1 MHNKEL
7 YCKFIDTVCS
17 RFGITEAIEPL
28 RQGFNAYCE
37 AVELDPD
44 TIAKRV
50 KQWTQWGEK
59 HPSYDLGFEDG
70 ESAQEMYHRLSLSD
84 TIPSPDAIVKGI
96 KNKYAPGDYPYDSRC
111 EARAKYTID
120 AIQSLQFPLTV
131 YRGLKI
137 NPGNELRT
145 TGDVGKHWTYN
156 PDMFSSNKSLEWFSE
171 TSGMNVILSGTVM
184 PSDVNWYMTVMDNSS
199 DFSLTGSTDHAEYEI
214 ELKRGHLPTD
224 IKIYRD
230 TRA

>member
-1 MHNKEL
+1 MHNREL
-7 YCKFIDTVCS
+7 YGKFIDTVCS
-17 RFGITEAIEPL
+17 RFGITEAIKPL

-37 AVELDPD
+37 AVELDSD

-59 HPSYDLGFEDG
+59 HPCYDLGFEDG
-70 ESAQEMYHRLSLSD
+70 ESVQEMNHRLSTSD
-84 TIPSPDAIVKGI
+84 TIPSPDDIVKVI
-96 KNKYAPGDYPYDSRC
+96 KNKYAPGDYSYDSSC

-120 AIQSLQFPLTV
+120 AIQSLRFPLTV

-137 NPGNELRT
+137 NPGKDLRT
-145 TGDVGKHWTYN
+145 TGDIGKHWTYN
-156 PDMFSSNKSLEWFSE
+156 PDMFNSNKSLEWFSE
-171 TSGMNVILSGTVM
+171 TSGMNVILSGAVM
-184 PSDVNWYMTVMDNSS
+184 PSDVNWYMTVLDNSC
-199 DFSLTGSTDHAEYEI
+199 DFSPNGSIDHAEYEI